1 MGGDRAPGPDADA
14 RHPHGLFT
22 TPSLLRPIFT
32 SMRTYAATVLQP
44 VSASVLA
51 MSSGR
56 LGAFVAVVIGLTG
69 IVIGGRALARSAGRP
84 RAAGGDGT
92 GGASPV
98 VAMVLGLSGLTL
110 GGLVAATSDG
120 GVGTGNGLAGAVV
133 AMVLG
138 LIGVLLGGLARARAR
153 QVA

>member
-1 MGGDRAPGPDADA
+1 
-14 RHPHGLFT
+14 
-22 TPSLLRPIFT
+22 
-32 SMRTYAATVLQP
+32 MRTYAATALQP

-56 LGAFVAVVIGLTG
+56 LGAFVAVVVGLTG

-84 RAAGGDGT
+84 RSGGGHGDA
-92 GGASPV
+92 GASPV
-98 VAMVLGLSGLTL
+98 VAMVLGLSGLAL
-110 GGLVAATSDG
+110 GGLFAATSDG

-138 LIGVLLGGLARARAR
+138 LIGIVLGGLARARAR
-153 QVA
+153 EMA

>member
-1 MGGDRAPGPDADA
+1 
-14 RHPHGLFT
+14 
-22 TPSLLRPIFT
+22 
-32 SMRTYAATVLQP
+32 MRTNEATVLQP
-44 VSASVLA
+44 VAASVLA

-56 LGAFVAVVIGLTG
+56 LGAFVAAVVGLTA

-84 RAAGGDGT
+84 RSGGGIGN
-92 GGASPV
+92 GGAGAV
-98 VAMVLGLSGLTL
+98 VAMVLGLCGLTL

-138 LIGVLLGGLARARAR
+138 LIGIVLGGLARARAR
-153 QVA
+153 DVA

>member
-1 MGGDRAPGPDADA
+1 
-14 RHPHGLFT
+14 
-22 TPSLLRPIFT
+22 
-32 SMRTYAATVLQP
+32 MRTNDATLLQP
-44 VSASVLA
+44 VFASVLA

-56 LGAFVAVVIGLTG
+56 LGAFVGAVVGLTG
-69 IVIGGRALARSAGRP
+69 IVIGVRALARSAGRP
-84 RAAGGDGT
+84 RSPGDT
-92 GGASPV
+92 GDAGASPV

-138 LIGVLLGGLARARAR
+138 LIGIVLGGLARARAR
-153 QVA
+153 KVA